1 MRVAAISSEKGDF
14 AHWRLDSIEINQYEK
29 YDGFADTQ
37 AVKVVP
43 TSKARA
49 TSQPHTHT
57 EYGHRMMIAIMD
69 AAFACFHTN
78 MDELIHA
85 HTPRETVSDLGC
97 EF

>member
-14 AHWRLDSIEINQYEK
+14 VHWRLDSIEINQYEK

-49 TSQPHTHT
+49 TSQPHTHRVRT
-57 EYGHRMMIAIMD
+57 SHDDCNHGR
-69 AAFACFHTN
+69 CFCMFPHEHGRIDSCTYTKRN
-78 MDELIHA
+78 C
-85 HTPRETVSDLGC
+85 V
-97 EF
+97 